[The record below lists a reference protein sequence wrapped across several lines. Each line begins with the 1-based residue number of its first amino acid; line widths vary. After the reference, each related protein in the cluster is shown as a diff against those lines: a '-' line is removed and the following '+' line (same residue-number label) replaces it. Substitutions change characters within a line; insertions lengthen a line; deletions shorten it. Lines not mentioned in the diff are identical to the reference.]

1 VPGSRPGPASA
12 PATHCRET
20 GELGVEGSDHRVGEL
35 ADVQALEPGTEA
47 KVRRG
52 GCHTSDVS
60 SFEES
65 RYDRAVLEGNLKTQ
79 TLLFPDLEGLN
90 ASSPVGSGLIV
101 LSLES
106 TNRPDVRP
114 QNET

>member
-1 VPGSRPGPASA
+1 
-12 PATHCRET
+12 
-20 GELGVEGSDHRVGEL
+20 
-35 ADVQALEPGTEA
+35 
-47 KVRRG
+47 
-52 GCHTSDVS
+52 
-60 SFEES
+60 
-65 RYDRAVLEGNLKTQ
+65 
-79 TLLFPDLEGLN
+79 LLFPDLEGLN